1 MNPFFIVYY
10 PNRAAF
16 MQKTIY
22 FTALC
27 LLCIWG
33 CRESGSKSED
43 NRKKDSISKVV
54 QDAARDIAGN
64 FSEQSSLRFS
74 ANRLDSFFARYD
86 SLRTFQNDIKTFYT
100 SRNYSF
106 AWYTDSGLTEQA
118 SHLYVRLENL
128 PEEGL
133 NVALP
138 YKRTLDSL
146 INAGNTQ
153 TIEQKSETEV
163 LLTALYFFFAQKVWG
178 GLEESASQKIDWLM
192 PRKKLSYSA
201 FLDSVLKQGTTP
213 TVKEPVYRQYNLL
226 KEYLKKYKGLPAS
239 TIAIT
244 LPGNKPIRPGDT
256 SPEIVKLRKK
266 LFLLG
271 DLTNTNDTADATY
284 DSTLL
289 IAVKRFQRR
298 HGLSE
303 DGIAGSSMVSEL
315 NIPVPQ
321 LIEKIMVNMER
332 NRWLPTDVRGR
343 YLAVNIPEFVL
354 HAYDDDSLLW
364 NMNVVVGKDVNKT
377 VIFAGTISQVV
388 FSPYWNVP
396 TSILKKEILPGIQKN
411 PNYLETHHME
421 MYGDG
426 VRQKPGPW
434 NSLGQ
439 VKFLFPNSHSIYLHD
454 TPSKSLF
461 QESKRA
467 FSHGCIRVA
476 DPKYLANYML
486 RDDSTWTADRIAK
499 AMASGKEQYVAVK
512 NQLPVYITYFTAW
525 VDRQGDLNFR
535 EDIYKRDSQLSGLLM
550 KR

>member
-1 MNPFFIVYY
+1 
-10 PNRAAF
+10 
-16 MQKTIY
+16 MQKIICSI
-22 FTALC
+22 ALC

-33 CRESGSKSED
+33 CRESDTRSGA

-64 FSEQSSLRFS
+64 FSDQSTLRFS

-86 SLRTFQNDIKTFYT
+86 SLRSFKTDLTNFYT
-100 SRNYSF
+100 PRNYAF

-133 NVALP
+133 NVVLP

-146 INAGNTQ
+146 INAGNSP
-153 TIEQKSETEV
+153 TIEQKSETEL
-163 LLTALYFFFAQKVWG
+163 LLTSLYFFFAQKVWG
-178 GLEESASQKIDWLM
+178 GLEESTSQKVDWLM
-192 PRKKLSYSA
+192 PRKKLSYTA
-201 FLDSVLKQGTTP
+201 FLDSILKPGNTAS
-213 TVKEPVYRQYNLL
+213 VKEPLYRQYNLL
-226 KEYLKKYKGLPAS
+226 KEYLKKYKALPADNT
-239 TIAIT
+239 TIS
-244 LPGNKPIRPGDT
+244 LPGNKAIRPGDT

-271 DLTNTNDTADATY
+271 DLANAGDTSSSMY

-289 IAVKRFQRR
+289 MAVKRFQRR
-298 HGLSE
+298 HGMND
-303 DGIAGSSMVSEL
+303 DGIAGAGMVREL

-321 LIEKIMVNMER
+321 LIEKIIVNMER
-332 NRWLPTDVRGR
+332 NRWLPTDVHGR

-377 VIFAGTISQVV
+377 VIFAGDINQIV

-396 TSILKKEILPGIQKN
+396 ESILKKEILPGIQKD
-411 PNYLETHHME
+411 PNYLASHHME
-421 MYGDG
+421 KSGDG

-434 NSLGQ
+434 NSLGG

-454 TPSKSLF
+454 TPSKNLF
-461 QESKRA
+461 QETQRA

-476 DPKYLANYML
+476 DPAFLAKYLL
-486 RDDSTWTADRIAK
+486 RNDTTWTKERIAK

-512 NQLPVYITYFTAW
+512 NPMPVYITYFTAW
-525 VDRQGDLNFR
+525 VDRKGELNFR

>member
-1 MNPFFIVYY
+1 
-10 PNRAAF
+10 
-16 MQKTIY
+16 MQKTIC
-22 FTALC
+22 FIA

-33 CRESGSKSED
+33 CKESDTRSGA
-43 NRKKDSISKVV
+43 NRKKDSINKEV

-64 FSEQSSLRFS
+64 FSDQSTLRFS

-86 SLRTFQNDIKTFYT
+86 SLRTFQTDLNTFYT
-100 SRNYSF
+100 ARHYAF

-133 NVALP
+133 NLVLP

-146 INAGNTQ
+146 INAGNSQ
-153 TIEQKSETEV
+153 TLNQKSETEL

-178 GLEESASQKIDWLM
+178 GLEESATQKVDWLM
-192 PRKKLSYSA
+192 PRKKLSYTGL
-201 FLDSVLKQGTTP
+201 LDSILKPGNAS

-226 KEYLKKYKGLPAS
+226 KEYLKKYKALPPDNS
-239 TIAIT
+239 SIS
-244 LPGNKPIRPGDT
+244 LPNNKPIRPGDT
-256 SPEIVKLRKK
+256 SLMIIKLRKK
-266 LFLLG
+266 LYLLG
-271 DLTNTNDTADATY
+271 DLTNASDTTSTVYDAP
-284 DSTLL
+284 LL

-298 HGLSE
+298 HGMVE
-303 DGIAGSSMVSEL
+303 DGIAGGGMIREL

-354 HAYDDDSLLW
+354 HAYNDDSLLW

-377 VIFAGTISQVV
+377 VIFAGTISQIV

-396 TSILKKEILPGIQKN
+396 ASILKKEILPGIQKN
-411 PNYLETHHME
+411 PSYLETHHME
-421 MYGDG
+421 KFGDG

-434 NSLGQ
+434 NSLGA

-476 DPKYLANYML
+476 EPKNLAMYLL
-486 RDDSTWTADRIAK
+486 RDDSTWMEDRITN
-499 AMASGKEQYVAVK
+499 AMASGKEQYVAAK
-512 NQLPVYITYFTAW
+512 NPMPVYITYFTAW

-550 KR
+550 KH

>member
-1 MNPFFIVYY
+1 
-10 PNRAAF
+10 
-16 MQKTIY
+16 MQKSIY
-22 FTALC
+22 YIALC
-27 LLCIWG
+27 LLGIWG
-33 CRESGSKSED
+33 CKESGSKSAD
-43 NRKKDSISKVV
+43 NRKKDSISKAV

-74 ANRLDSFFARYD
+74 ANRLDVFFARYD

-100 SRNYSF
+100 GRNYSF

-133 NVALP
+133 SVSLP

-153 TIEQKSETEV
+153 TGDQKSETEL
-163 LLTALYFFFAQKVWG
+163 LLTSLYFFFAQKVWG
-178 GLEESASQKIDWLM
+178 GLEESTSQQVDWLM

-201 FLDSVLKQGTTP
+201 FLDSVLKQGNTG
-213 TVKEPVYRQYNLL
+213 TVKEPVYRQYSLL
-226 KEYLKKYKGLPAS
+226 KEYLKKYKA
-239 TIAIT
+239 
-244 LPGNKPIRPGDT
+244 LPGGNISVSLTGNRSIRPGDN
-256 SPEIVKLRKK
+256 SPEIIKLRKK

-271 DLTNTNDTADATY
+271 DLPNANDTTSATY

-298 HGLSE
+298 HGMTE
-303 DGIAGSSMVSEL
+303 DGIAGAGMVREL
-315 NIPVPQ
+315 NIPIPQ

-396 TSILKKEILPGIQKN
+396 PSILKKEILPGIQKN

-421 MYGDG
+421 KYVDG
-426 VRQKPGPW
+426 VRQKPGAW
-434 NSLGQ
+434 NSLGA

-476 DPKYLANYML
+476 DPKFLANYIL
-486 RDDSTWTADRIAK
+486 RNDSTWTADRIAK

-512 NQLPVYITYFTAW
+512 DQMPVYITYFTAW

-535 EDIYKRDSQLSGLLM
+535 EDIYKRDGQLSGLLM

>member
-1 MNPFFIVYY
+1 MPKN
-10 PNRAAF
+10 
-16 MQKTIY
+16 IY
-22 FTALC
+22 FIALC

-33 CRESGSKSED
+33 CRESASKAGA
-43 NRKKDSISKVV
+43 NKKDSINKVV
-54 QDAARDIAGN
+54 QDAAHEIAGN
-64 FSEQSSLRFS
+64 FSDQRSLRFS
-74 ANRLDSFFARYD
+74 ANRLDSFFTRYD
-86 SLRTFQNDIKTFYT
+86 SLRTFQKDLTTFYT
-100 SRNYSF
+100 ERNYAF
-106 AWYTDSGLTEQA
+106 AWYSDSGLTEQA

-133 NVALP
+133 NLVLP
-138 YKRTLDSL
+138 YKHTLDSL
-146 INAGNTQ
+146 INAANTQ
-153 TIEQKSETEV
+153 TLEQKSETEL
-163 LLTALYFFFAQKVWG
+163 LLTSLYFFFAQRVWA
-178 GLEESASQKIDWLM
+178 GLEESATQKIDWLM

-201 FLDSVLKQGTTP
+201 LLDSVLKQGNTAN
-213 TVKEPVYRQYNLL
+213 VKEPVYRQYNLL
-226 KEYLKKYKGLPAS
+226 KEYLKKYKAIPAS
-239 TIAIT
+239 STTIS

-271 DLTNTNDTADATY
+271 DLTNAGDTSSDTY

-289 IAVKRFQRR
+289 TAVKRFQRR

-303 DGIAGSSMVSEL
+303 DGIAGAGLIREL

-354 HAYDDDSLLW
+354 HAYYDDSLLW

-377 VIFAGTISQVV
+377 VIFAGSISQVV

-396 TSILKKEILPGIQKN
+396 ASILKKEILPGIQKN
-411 PNYLETHHME
+411 PNYLEKNHME
-421 MYGDG
+421 WNGPD

-476 DPKYLANYML
+476 NPKFLAQYIL
-486 RDDSTWTADRIAK
+486 RDDAAWTTDRINK

-512 NQLPVYITYFTAW
+512 DPIPVYITYFTAW

-535 EDIYKRDSQLSGLLM
+535 EDIYKRDAQLSSLLM

>member
-1 MNPFFIVYY
+1 
-10 PNRAAF
+10 
-16 MQKTIY
+16 MQKTIC
-22 FTALC
+22 FIV

-33 CRESGSKSED
+33 CRESDNRSNA
-43 NRKKDSISKVV
+43 NRKKDSINKVV
-54 QDAARDIAGN
+54 QEAARDIAGN
-64 FSEQSSLRFS
+64 FSDQNSLHFS
-74 ANRLDSFFARYD
+74 AGRLNSFFARYD
-86 SLRTFQNDIKTFYT
+86 SLRPFQNDLIKFYT
-100 SRNYSF
+100 PRNYAF
-106 AWYTDSGLTEQA
+106 AWHTENGGLSEQA
-118 SHLYVRLENL
+118 SHLYMRLENV

-133 NVALP
+133 NLVLP

-146 INAGNTQ
+146 INVSNSQ
-153 TIEQKSETEV
+153 TIEQKTETEL

-178 GLEESASQKIDWLM
+178 GLEESAIQKVDWLM

-201 FLDSVLKQGTTP
+201 LLDSILKPGNASS
-213 TVKEPVYRQYNLL
+213 VKEPVYRQYNLL
-226 KEYLKKYKGLPAS
+226 KEYLKKYKALPPDNIIIS
-239 TIAIT
+239 
-244 LPGNKPIRPGDT
+244 LPGNKPIHPGDT
-256 SPEIVKLRKK
+256 APIVSKLRKK

-271 DLTNTNDTADATY
+271 DLADANDTISTIY

-298 HGLSE
+298 HGMKD
-303 DGIAGSSMVSEL
+303 DGIAGGGMVREL
-315 NIPVPQ
+315 NIPVKQ
-321 LIEKIMVNMER
+321 RIEKIMVNMER

-354 HAYDDDSLLW
+354 HAYNDDSLLW

-377 VIFAGTISQVV
+377 VIFAGTISEIV

-396 TSILKKEILPGIQKN
+396 ASILKKEILPGIQKN
-411 PNYLETHHME
+411 PAYLEAHHME
-421 MYGDG
+421 KFGTG

-434 NSLGQ
+434 NSLGA

-476 DPKYLANYML
+476 EPKNLAMYLLREDP
-486 RDDSTWTADRIAK
+486 TWTEERITN
-499 AMASGKEQYVAVK
+499 AMNSGKEQYAAVK
-512 NQLPVYITYFTAW
+512 NPMPVFITYFTAW

-535 EDIYKRDSQLSGLLM
+535 DDIYKRDTQLSSLLI
-550 KR
+550 KH

>member
-1 MNPFFIVYY
+1 
-10 PNRAAF
+10 
-16 MQKTIY
+16 MQKSI
-22 FTALC
+22 FLIALS
-27 LLCIWG
+27 LLSIWG
-33 CRESGSKSED
+33 CRESGSRSGN

-86 SLRTFQNDIKTFYT
+86 SLRSFQKDINTFYT
-100 SRNYSF
+100 GRNYSF

-133 NVALP
+133 SVALP
-138 YKRTLDSL
+138 YKRTLDTL

-153 TIEQKSETEV
+153 SLEQKSETEL
-163 LLTALYFFFAQKVWG
+163 LLTSLYFFFAQKVWG
-178 GLEESASQKIDWLM
+178 GLEESTIQKVDWLM

-201 FLDSVLKQGTTP
+201 FLDSVLKQGSTGS
-213 TVKEPVYRQYNLL
+213 VKEPVYRQYNLL
-226 KEYLKKYKGLPAS
+226 KEYLKKYKALPAVN
-239 TIAIT
+239 IT
-244 LPGNKPIRPGDT
+244 VGLPGNKPIRPGDN

-271 DLTNTNDTADATY
+271 DLTNAGDTTSTTY

-298 HGLSE
+298 HGMTE
-303 DGIAGSSMVSEL
+303 DGIAGGGLVREL

-354 HAYDDDSLLW
+354 HAYYDDSLLW

-377 VIFAGTISQVV
+377 VIFAGTISEVV

-396 TSILKKEILPGIQKN
+396 PSILKKEILPGIQKN
-411 PNYLETHHME
+411 PNYLEKNHME
-421 MYGDG
+421 WNGTD

-476 DPKYLANYML
+476 DPKFLATYML
-486 RDDSTWTADRIAK
+486 RDDSTWTTDRIAK
-499 AMASGKEQYVAVK
+499 AMASGKEQFVAVK
-512 NQLPVYITYFTAW
+512 NPMPVYITYFTAW
-525 VDRQGDLNFR
+525 VDRRGDLNFR
-535 EDIYKRDSQLSGLLM
+535 EDIYKRDAQLSGLLM